1 MRILSDLHEKYRLS
15 KFKDGVDKVK
25 SVIVNSRVGR
35 FFTKND
41 RKAWLYLAPTLILL
55 AMFTFYPLINTVKMA
70 FLEDYHYIKQTH
82 NGFGFGN
89 FISVL
94 QHQRFKDAMINT
106 AIIVFISVPLTI
118 IISLV
123 IAVALNSI
131 KPFQKLFQVIFF
143 IPYVTNV
150 IAIGLV
156 FSLLFHVDYG
166 LVNSFLEFI
175 GIGDPAD
182 PTFWVDAT
190 RAGVWHGRVVIIAYT
205 VWTGLAFKILIFMS
219 GLQNIGKQY
228 YDAAKIDQAS
238 KVTVFRRIT
247 VPLLSPMIAYVAITS
262 FIGAFKSYVEIVAI
276 FGDSP
281 AARNKWGTIVWYV
294 YDNLSEPSRI
304 GYAAAAA
311 VILFVIILIFTAIN
325 LYVSKK
331 KVHF

>member
-1 MRILSDLHEKYRLS
+1 MKFLSDLREKYRLS
-15 KFKDGVDKVK
+15 KFKSKVDSIKSKIVDSKVGK
-25 SVIVNSRVGR
+25 
-35 FFTKND
+35 FFTRNN
-41 RKAWLYLAPTLILL
+41 RKAWLYLAPTLLLL
-55 AMFTFYPLINTVKMA
+55 AVFTFYPLINTVRMA
-70 FLEDYHYIKQTH
+70 FLENYHYIKGTH
-82 NGFGFGN
+82 DGFGFGN
-89 FISVL
+89 FINVL
-94 QHQRFKDAMINT
+94 KHDRFRTAMVNT

-118 IISLV
+118 FISLV
-123 IAVALNSI
+123 ISVSLNSI

-156 FSLLFHVDYG
+156 FSMLFHVDYG
-166 LVNSFLEFI
+166 LVNTFLEFI
-175 GIGDPAD
+175 GIGDPSD
-182 PTFWVDAT
+182 PTFWVDPT
-190 RAGVWHGRVVIIAYT
+190 RASIWHGRVVIIAYI

-219 GLQNIGKQY
+219 GLQNIGQHY

-238 KVTVFRRIT
+238 KVRVFRRIT
-247 VPLLSPMIAYVAITS
+247 IPLLSPMIAYVAITS

-304 GYAAAAA
+304 GYAAAAS
-311 VILFVIILIFTAIN
+311 VILFVIILMFTAVN
-325 LYVSKK
+325 MYVSKK